1 MGHQRGPGGV
11 LSLDPPGRR
20 TLHRGSRRSA
30 LRYRAAG
37 PHHLGRAGHL
47 DPPRPRHTP
56 HGRDPGREP
65 AHRARRRTSN
75 AQRRTRPT
83 RRRTPCLA
91 PTVYRLNISFPPGH
105 APVERSACGRRT
117 MGARRGGASRHD
129 SGSGPK
135 TGRMNDRSYLSTQP
149 LWSRIRSTAAEVG
162 INAEQCAVVLIRGQR
177 RNENRAN
184 ARSLAPSLGRKWPR
198 CCPPCRLTRSIH
210 ARPKCSKGSI
220 LAGSMVYSTTQVI
233 TVQG

>member
-1 MGHQRGPGGV
+1 MTSSARLPCARCSCPL
-11 LSLDPPGRR
+11 LS
-20 TLHRGSRRSA
+20 
-30 LRYRAAG
+30 
-37 PHHLGRAGHL
+37 
-47 DPPRPRHTP
+47 HTP
-56 HGRDPGREP
+56 NPE
-65 AHRARRRTSN
+65 RTGL
-75 AQRRTRPT
+75 A
-83 RRRTPCLA
+83 A
-91 PTVYRLNISFPPGH
+91 PTARDADIPLRCRKRDGRSDSG
-105 APVERSACGRRT
+105 SACGRRT
-117 MGARRGGASRHD
+117 MSARRGGASRDD